1 MAQSPHQREGWLSVN
16 SPWHWDT
23 ACVRPAFPSLCQ
35 RKRIKLSRK
44 TTSKT
49 MWFWQVK
56 GVFLLLGR
64 PSLSS
69 DKLEHQSCSPWGV
82 SHWAGVWC
90 CLLPLL
96 PSIPSCSA
104 SAAWGGAADQIRKF
118 LKYSMVW
125 KIEGGKKGLS
135 LWWWWWWG
143 FRLWDC
149 NALRPATKYCRDS
162 KHMLGDVEGAPRVI
176 KAQEKGSVNTK
187 SHCWLSETCERTE
200 DGNLALSHLH
210 WSVTCCVV

>member
-125 KIEGGKKGLS
+125 KIEGGKKDYLS
-135 LWWWWWWG
+135 DDDG
-143 FRLWDC
+143 GGD
-149 NALRPATKYCRDS
+149 
-162 KHMLGDVEGAPRVI
+162 LGCETAMPSDLPQNIVEIQNISLEMWKVL
-176 KAQEKGSVNTK
+176 QE
-187 SHCWLSETCERTE
+187 
-200 DGNLALSHLH
+200 
-210 WSVTCCVV
+210 